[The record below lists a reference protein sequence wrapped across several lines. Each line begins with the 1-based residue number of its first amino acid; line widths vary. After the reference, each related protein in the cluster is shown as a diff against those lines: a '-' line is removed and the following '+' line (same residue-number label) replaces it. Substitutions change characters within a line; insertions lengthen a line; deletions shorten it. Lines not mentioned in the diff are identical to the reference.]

1 MATRYLIAALLMAS
15 TCAAHAD
22 VVSSS
27 GTTQSGL
34 LSGGAALSADSIV
47 AHSLLLKANAT
58 VGQAGGDVK
67 STYAQGIEGTYLF
80 GTSHSVLASMLG
92 NGIAAVQAQAPTVL
106 AADVV
111 TNTPAADNAKIPEIG
126 NVAGIGTDGG
136 SDAAI
141 GTGGSNGNGGLVDMP
156 IELAPVSPLADGPI
170 AAADVADVPE
180 PSSLALLAAGLF
192 GAMGIRR
199 RRAR

>member
-1 MATRYLIAALLMAS
+1 MATRYLIAAILMAS

-34 LSGGAALSADSIV
+34 MSGGALSADSIV
-47 AHSLLLKANAT
+47 AQSLLLKANAT

-67 STYAQGIEGTYLF
+67 STYARGIEGTYLF

-92 NGIAAVQAQAPTVL
+92 SGIAAVQAQAPTVIL
-106 AADVV
+106 AGNVV
-111 TNTPAADNAKIPEIG
+111 SATPAGEVVAGTPAAPVLN
-126 NVAGIGTDGG
+126 IGTDGG
-136 SDAAI
+136 SDAAV

-156 IELAPVSPLADGPI
+156 ISLAPVAPLADAPTP
-170 AAADVADVPE
+170 AADVPE

-192 GAMGIRR
+192 GALGMGRR

>member
-1 MATRYLIAALLMAS
+1 MSTRYLIAAILLAS

-27 GTTQSGL
+27 GTTQTGL
-34 LSGGAALSADSIV
+34 LSGGAALTADSVV

-92 NGIAAVQAQAPTVL
+92 SGIAAVQAQAPTVIL
-106 AADVV
+106 AGNVV
-111 TNTPAADNAKIPEIG
+111 SATPAGEVVAATPAAP
-126 NVAGIGTDGG
+126 VLGIGSDGG
-136 SDAAI
+136 SDAAV
-141 GTGGSNGNGGLVDMP
+141 GGSNGNGGLIDMP
-156 IELAPVSPLADGPI
+156 IELAPLADGPI
-170 AAADVADVPE
+170 AAADVPE
-180 PSSLALLAAGLF
+180 PSSIALLAAGLF
-192 GAMGIRR
+192 GALGIGR

>member
-1 MATRYLIAALLMAS
+1 MSTRYLIAAILMAS
-15 TCAAHAD
+15 TCAAHAG

-34 LSGGAALSADSIV
+34 LSGGALSADSIV
-47 AHSLLLKANAT
+47 AQSLLLKASAT

-92 NGIAAVQAQAPTVL
+92 SGIAAVQAAAPTVIL
-106 AADVV
+106 AGNVV
-111 TNTPAADNAKIPEIG
+111 SATPAGEVVAATPAAP
-126 NVAGIGTDGG
+126 VLGIGTDSGG
-136 SDAAI
+136 DAAV

-156 IELAPVSPLADGPI
+156 ISLAPVAPLADGPTP
-170 AAADVADVPE
+170 AADVPE

-192 GAMGIRR
+192 GAVGIGRR

>member
-22 VVSSS
+22 VVSST

-34 LSGGAALSADSIV
+34 LSSSALSADSIV

-92 NGIAAVQAQAPTVL
+92 SGIAAVQAQAPTVL

-111 TNTPAADNAKIPEIG
+111 TNTPAAEVVAATPAA
-126 NVAGIGTDGG
+126 NVVGVGKDGG
-136 SDAAI
+136 SDAAV
-141 GTGGSNGNGGLVDMP
+141 GTGGSNGNGNLIDLP
-156 IELAPVSPLADGPI
+156 IELAPLADGPI
-170 AAADVADVPE
+170 TPAAEVPE
-180 PSSLALLAAGLF
+180 PSSIALLAAGLF
-192 GAMGIRR
+192 GALGIGRR